1 MEHVIDAK
9 KLVDAPGSVKVPPIV
24 SFEPDRYTKY
34 KNSAKAAW
42 KRLNEVK
49 LDPVVLSRN
58 MLIASEPSD
67 AATPF
72 DILRTRILAKM
83 KKHDQKRLAITSPMS
98 GCGQTTLIGNLALSL
113 ARKNEIKTVVFDFNF
128 RSPTLIRK
136 FGLEEVGPRFSALSG
151 TRRNFES
158 TCLRVGNNLA
168 LSLNNTR
175 PANPSELLGA
185 ARTRDLIDQIEM
197 DFQPDLMLFDF
208 APLLPYD
215 DARSALSL
223 VDRVM
228 LLARADMTKQG
239 ELDQAQIICAEH
251 GKEAHIVLNKC
262 RFKAPPRV
270 EPKPVI
276 WKSRR
281 AAVQAALKSS

>member
-1 MEHVIDAK
+1 MEHVKNAK
-9 KLVDAPGSVKVPPIV
+9 TLVDAPGSMKVPPIV
-24 SFEPDRYTKY
+24 SFEPDRYTQY

-58 MLIASEPSD
+58 MLIASEPGD

-83 KKHDQKRLAITSPMS
+83 QKHGQKRLAITSPVS
-98 GCGQTTLIGNLALSL
+98 GCGQTTMIGNLALSL
-113 ARKNEIKTVVFDFNF
+113 ARKADIKTIVFDFNF
-128 RSPTLIRK
+128 RRPSLIRK

-158 TCLRVGNNLA
+158 TCLRVGNNLG
-168 LSLNNTR
+168 LSLNNTK
-175 PANPSELLGA
+175 PANPSELLSA
-185 ARTRDLIDQIEM
+185 ARTRDLIDQVEM
-197 DFQPDLMLFDF
+197 DFQPDIMLFDF

-215 DARSALSL
+215 DARSALTL

-228 LLARADMTKQG
+228 LMARADTTKQG

-262 RFKAPPRV
+262 RFKAQPIV
-270 EPKPVI
+270 EPRPVI